1 MFSSAVP
8 VQLVPSTWQAF
19 HDGIARV
26 AARMSAI
33 TSALSASV
41 RPPDDAP
48 PAFVVASGDRG
59 CGCAL
64 IVLLRLRNGAF
75 RLKEPETL
83 SNTPSDKIQ
92 SCQTGLLGIDGMGG
106 AKGWNPRTRISW
118 MMNREGNGA

>member
-26 AARMSAI
+26 AARMSVI

-41 RPPDDAP
+41 RSPDDVP
-48 PAFVVASGDRG
+48 PAFVVVSGDRG
-59 CGCAL
+59 CGCAVM
-64 IVLLRLRNGAF
+64 VLLRMRDGAF
-75 RLKEPETL
+75 RLKEPETV
-83 SNTPSDKIQ
+83 SNTLSDKIQ
-92 SCQTGLLGIDGMGG
+92 SCQMGLLGIDGMGG
-106 AKGWNPRTRISW
+106 TKGWNPRTHISW